1 MVLITLLHG
10 DDFVFLQGWE
20 LSLGNYVIMLHSV
33 NKMCKRFV
41 NVSQYEDG

>member
-10 DDFVFLQGWE
+10 DDLVFLQGWE
-20 LSLGNYVIMLHSV
+20 LSVSNYVIVLNSL

-41 NVSQYEDG
+41 NVLQCEE